1 MRHKRILTLLDETA
15 KMQVTMWSSNATLN
29 YQMGKVIAI
38 RGARVSDF
46 QGKSLNSGEGN
57 SCVFLEPK
65 EQERYTQL
73 NEWFKNIPMEE
84 EKTVEQ

>member
-1 MRHKRILTLLDETA
+1 VDVIGVVHNLGQLSEINIKTSGEMRHKRILTLLDESA

-46 QGKSLNSGEGN
+46 QGKSLNSGDGN
-57 SCVFLEPK
+57 S
-65 EQERYTQL
+65 
-73 NEWFKNIPMEE
+73 
-84 EKTVEQ
+84 

>member
-29 YQMGKVIAI
+29 YQMEKVIAI

-46 QGKSLNSGEGN
+46 
-57 SCVFLEPK
+57 
-65 EQERYTQL
+65 
-73 NEWFKNIPMEE
+73 
-84 EKTVEQ
+84 